1 MDVKLAIEKTLSAPD
16 KKVTSSD
23 NFQLFVKDIVKSE
36 VRIVF
41 KSLSEDG
48 VQAGKKDIDKSRR
61 KITKK
66 VIQGDKGRHR
76 MDTASIDKIKAYVK
90 SYLIQKFV
98 HR

>member
-16 KKVTSSD
+16 KKGTSSD
-23 NFQLFVKDIVKSE
+23 SFQLFVKDIVKSE

-61 KITKK
+61 K
-66 VIQGDKGRHR
+66 
-76 MDTASIDKIKAYVK
+76 
-90 SYLIQKFV
+90 
-98 HR
+98 